1 MQEFETEEQQ
11 IEAIKKFWKENG
23 TAIILGAVLGL
34 GGLWGWRTYSDS
46 VIESKEQ
53 ASIEYQK
60 VVEELSKEG
69 ASINPGVEFVEST
82 DNSGYATLAALQIAK
97 QAVERDDLDEAGKQ
111 LKWAADNSGDDVLQS
126 VANIRLARVL
136 KQQKNYADALSTLDS
151 VTQKAFSA
159 QVNEIKGDIYQAQG
173 NIDKARV
180 AYSTAIEEKE
190 NNTLVQMKL
199 DNLAS
204 ENVEGD

>member
-1 MQEFETEEQQ
+1 MQDFETEEQQ

-34 GGLWGWRTYSDS
+34 GGLWGWRWYSDG

-60 VVEELSKEG
+60 VVDDLAKDG
-69 ASINPGVEFVEST
+69 TSISSGVEFVEST

-97 QAVERDDLDEAGKQ
+97 EAVEREDLAEASKQ

-136 KQQKNYADALSTLDS
+136 KQQKNYDDALSTLDA
-151 VTQKAFSA
+151 VTQDAFSA
-159 QVNEIKGDIYQAQG
+159 RVNEIKGDIYQAQG
-173 NIDKARV
+173 NVDKARV
-180 AYSTAIEEKE
+180 AYSTAIEGNE

-204 ENVEGD
+204 ESVDGE